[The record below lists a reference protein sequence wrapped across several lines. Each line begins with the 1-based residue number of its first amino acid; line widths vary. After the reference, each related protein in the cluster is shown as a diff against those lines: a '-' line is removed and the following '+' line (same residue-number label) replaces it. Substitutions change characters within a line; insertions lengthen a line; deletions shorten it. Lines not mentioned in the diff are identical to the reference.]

1 MRPLHLLKYK
11 ILHLD
16 CKRNKSLYYVI
27 LPPVCQCVLML
38 SEMNKQLLEPICRL
52 KYQFLK
58 KKVKKIVFIY
68 HQIDTGLYTI
78 STDKWFY
85 LWLKL
90 ALITSGPRTINWECN
105 SSTVYMYVHWH
116 KISTLNSFKKKM
128 NFSLCLCECK
138 LYKLENQDDKN
149 FDKKNRTTQVPCD
162 FLRRRY
168 VIL

>member
-1 MRPLHLLKYK
+1 
-11 ILHLD
+11 
-16 CKRNKSLYYVI
+16 
-27 LPPVCQCVLML
+27 ML

-68 HQIDTGLYTI
+68 HQIDTVLYTI
-78 STDKWFY
+78 YQLTSDFTCDWNLHWSLQAQGLSTESV
-85 LWLKL
+85 
-90 ALITSGPRTINWECN
+90 IT
-105 SSTVYMYVHWH
+105 STVYMYVHWH

-149 FDKKNRTTQVPCD
+149 FDQKNRTTQVPGD
-162 FLRRRY
+162 FLRGRQ